1 MELSEDIEKAF
12 DRLISTSVI
21 IELHKW
27 GIPVTL
33 FETLL
38 FLQVPRIIVKM
49 DGYFS
54 QSYPL
59 DNDVPQGSPLSVV
72 LYIAYANSLARAVEN
87 FPGINYIGIYADNIF
102 RESGHQDS

>member
-33 FETLL
+33 FGTLL
-38 FLQVPRIIVKM
+38 SFLQDPRIIVKM

-54 QSYPL
+54 QS
-59 DNDVPQGSPLSVV
+59 
-72 LYIAYANSLARAVEN
+72 
-87 FPGINYIGIYADNIF
+87 
-102 RESGHQDS
+102 